1 MSSSDPMSSGDSQA
15 VIERAELRIAATP
28 ASAGIALGPAVV
40 IDKQEVAVIDHDD
53 PQAAFATAAD
63 AAGQQ
68 LEARCEAARAAG
80 RAEAGDVLE
89 AQALMARDPMLAEA
103 VGAALADGM
112 SLDAALTRADDD
124 ISSLFVAIDDPY
136 MAQRAQDVGEVVDRI
151 RRHLAGADSPD
162 SQIEAPSVLV
172 AKSLT
177 AADTA
182 VLDPELVLGFVTET
196 GGPTSHVAIIA
207 RSLGVAAVVG
217 AEGLAAKVST
227 GEAVALDGSTGEVV
241 VRPNESTVADFA
253 ARREA
258 FEAAAEA
265 AERFRGVGVAFG
277 GRPVRVQANVG
288 SQPDVERALEAEA
301 DGIGL
306 LRTEFLFLDRTEAPS
321 EQEQVDFYAYAASS
335 FTEPVVVRTF
345 DIGGDKPAPYL
356 ATEAE
361 DNPFLGVRG
370 ARLYSRCGDVF
381 DTQVRAILRAAVTG
395 DVQMMLPMVS
405 TVEEVVELR
414 GRIEQT
420 AQSLAAEGV
429 PHRLPPVGVMVEV
442 PSIALTADAV
452 AAHVDFF
459 SIGTNDLTQYA
470 MAADRTNGALDSL
483 QDALHPAVLALC
495 ERTVA
500 AARRGRVGVSV
511 CGLVAADPLGAAVL
525 TAMGVDKLSVSARSV
540 NLIKQVVDSLDRL
553 DAAAMAA
560 EALAAPT
567 AGAVRGIVAAA
578 LERP

>member
-1 MSSSDPMSSGDSQA
+1 MTSSDPKSSGDPPA
-15 VIERAELRIAATP
+15 VTERAELRIAATP
-28 ASAGIALGPAVV
+28 ASAGVALGPAVV
-40 IDKQEVAVIDHDD
+40 IDQQEVAVIDRAD
-53 PQAAFATAAD
+53 PQAAFAAAAD

-68 LEARCEAARAAG
+68 LESRCEAARAAG

-89 AQALMARDPMLAEA
+89 AQALMARDPMLAES

-124 ISSLFVAIDDPY
+124 ISSLFASIDDPY

-151 RRHLAGADSPD
+151 RRHLAGADSRD

-182 VLDPELVLGFVTET
+182 VLDPGLVLGFVTET

-217 AEGLAAKVST
+217 AEGLAARVGA

-241 VRPNESTVADFA
+241 VRPTASTAADFA

-258 FEAAAEA
+258 VEAEAEA

-288 SQPDVERALEAEA
+288 SQADVERALEAEA

-321 EQEQVDFYAYAASS
+321 EQEQVDFYSHAASS

-356 ATEAE
+356 AVEAE

-381 DTQVRAILRAAVTG
+381 DTQVRAILRAAVAG

-405 TVEEVVELR
+405 TVEEIVELR

-420 AQSLAAEGV
+420 ARSLAAEGV

-442 PSIALTADAV
+442 PSIALTADAA

-500 AARRGRVGVSV
+500 AARRGGVGVSV

-553 DAAAMAA
+553 DAEAMAA
-560 EALAAPT
+560 EALAASG
-567 AGAVRGIVAAA
+567 AQAVRGIVAAA